1 MPRGRRV
8 GNVLVL
14 LQLVSIIAF
23 HLQIAQGSEV
33 NSFLTEFLELETTVS
48 IARHVVSLH
57 I

>member
-14 LQLVSIIAF
+14 LQLMSIIAF